1 MDAQQQL
8 AWDSEVACAVLMGE
22 GKDAY
27 LINLD
32 EVPAAEQRMLLARLG
47 CRFLGVLGI
56 KNGVVD
62 CAPADF
68 HPDTVRGITE
78 AVAPFVE
85 YAKTKI
91 MPKGDSVDFL
101 KRLHALPDT
110 REN

>member
-22 GKDAY
+22 GRDAY

-47 CRFLGVLGI
+47 CRYLGVIGI
-56 KNGVVD
+56 RNGVIDTQPVD
-62 CAPADF
+62 WNAE
-68 HPDTVRGITE
+68 TINGLLE
-78 AVAPFVE
+78 AVTPFME
-85 YAKTKI
+85 YAAKKLA
-91 MPKGDSVDFL
+91 PKGDSVDWL
-101 KRLHALPDT
+101 TRLAALPDT